1 MTPTNE
7 STYTTLSTAF
17 IHVLADLREADRA
30 VNNARLARDK
40 AERDAI
46 KAVGLHHRATQI
58 AGGPNAMV
66 DTHLEASQQHA
77 KETQA
82 AYERALASAVE
93 IYHRVSQQWY
103 QSINRFDTSK

>member
-1 MTPTNE
+1 MSPTNE

-30 VNNARLARDK
+30 VNNARRVRDK

-46 KAVGLHHRATQI
+46 KAVGLHRRAIQI
-58 AGGPNAMV
+58 AGGPNAMA
-66 DTHLEASQQHA
+66 DAHLTQSQHHA
-77 KETQA
+77 NETQA

-93 IYHRVSQQWY
+93 TYHRVSHQWC
-103 QSINRFDTSK
+103 QSLNRTQKSE